1 MVLKKDYR
9 RSKPETVLILNGG
22 GSLGA
27 YECGVYKTL
36 VKHGLK
42 FDIIAGTSIGAVNAA
57 ILSSAGAGS
66 DQKDDHVNSA
76 KILESFWLNMA
87 DNVTPSF
94 LPYKMRASTAAS
106 HTLLYGNPKAFVPL
120 WFMPVG
126 LSFYNSYNSPY
137 LYTTIQLRNT
147 LNKYVDFTKLKR
159 KVKFTGR
166 EDNANTDVDK
176 DNENIRD
183 NNQDSIVPRLILVC
197 TDIQRGEPVIFDSNH
212 MDITA
217 EHVVACTGYPF
228 YGISWSK
235 IDDRYLWDGSLLSNT
250 PLRDVIDAS
259 SKREKRVYISEIFPR
274 KQEELPKNMS
284 ETWHRARDIMF
295 IDKSTHK
302 VVEHSE
308 TLKRYIATMEEMYD
322 IIMNSRLDEKEKARF
337 KKVEPEY
344 NSLVHLRGA
353 IIDQIISIKRK
364 ERVEGHYLLEDT
376 DFSLASIKE
385 LIRQG
390 EEDAEDAIAN
400 NNQVML
406 RIQNKSSQ
414 R

>member
-1 MVLKKDYR
+1 MRKDYR
-9 RSKPETVLILNGG
+9 RSEPETVLILNGG

-36 VKHGLK
+36 VRHGLK

-57 ILSSAGAGS
+57 ILASAGAGS
-66 DQKDDHVNSA
+66 EQKDDHVNSA

-87 DNVTPSF
+87 DDVTPSF
-94 LPYKMRASTAAS
+94 LPYKMRSSIAAT

-120 WFMPVG
+120 WNMPAG
-126 LSFYNSYNSPY
+126 IPFYNSYNSPY

-159 KVKFTGR
+159 KVRFTDTG
-166 EDNANTDVDK
+166 DNANRDIDK
-176 DNENIRD
+176 DNENIQD
-183 NNQDSIVPRLILVC
+183 NKKGNIASRLILVC
-197 TDIQRGEPVIFDSNH
+197 TDIQRGEPVIFDSNQ

-228 YGISWSK
+228 YGISWTK

-274 KQEELPKNMS
+274 KQEKLPNNMS

-295 IDKSTHK
+295 VDKSTHR

-308 TLKRYIATMEEMYD
+308 TLKRYIVTMEEMYD
-322 IIMNSRLDEKEKARF
+322 IIRSSRLDEKEKARF
-337 KKVEPEY
+337 KELEPEY
-344 NSLVHLRGA
+344 KNLLHLRGA
-353 IIDQIISIKRK
+353 VIDEIISIKRK
-364 ERVEGHYLLEDT
+364 ERSGGHYLLEDA
-376 DFSLASIKE
+376 DFSVASIKE

-400 NNQVML
+400 KNQETL
-406 RIQNKSSQ
+406 KKSHQSQ